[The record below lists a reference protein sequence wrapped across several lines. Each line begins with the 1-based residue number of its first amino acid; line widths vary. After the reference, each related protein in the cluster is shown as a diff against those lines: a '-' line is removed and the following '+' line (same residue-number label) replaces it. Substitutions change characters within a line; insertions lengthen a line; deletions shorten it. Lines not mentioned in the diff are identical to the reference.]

1 VKRSVLVALSIIL
14 LCSLLA
20 LPTTLVNA
28 YYAGYETTNY
38 LALEDPV
45 IDGMWS
51 TSTEWDDAEIP
62 TNLPADFH
70 WRLKWTYPSNIV
82 AHYLIEFFTDNTT
95 NAGDYIQIC
104 LDCDADGGS
113 TPQTN
118 DFRIDYVGHNASAS
132 GVTVYQGNGAGWA
145 EFTGWTWPDS
155 IFVNDTISASPLN
168 STPHRIVELS
178 MDRDL
183 FDTSTATPAYAPWT
197 RVAVYDENNS
207 TVIAWPPTEQYV
219 PDDWGLETGV
229 YESIPEALTV
239 GVVVLLSSVAVV
251 VSFYCLRK
259 RSKTEGHSSVKTGE
273 ITYKG

>member
-1 VKRSVLVALSIIL
+1 MTLKFRRIFPPIFIGDLNGHTRAIL
-14 LCSLLA
+14 LRTTSLNFS
-20 LPTTLVNA
+20 PTTLPMQVTTSK
-28 YYAGYETTNY
+28 YALTAT
-38 LALEDPV
+38 
-45 IDGMWS
+45 
-51 TSTEWDDAEIP
+51 
-62 TNLPADFH
+62 
-70 WRLKWTYPSNIV
+70 
-82 AHYLIEFFTDNTT
+82 
-95 NAGDYIQIC
+95 Q
-104 LDCDADGGS
+104 